1 MKLGLF
7 SDPHYC
13 ECDDIGG
20 GRRPSLSYDKIK
32 AAMEAFKENKVDLC
46 ICMGDLTD
54 HAEGDTKADAKNN
67 LKRIM
72 SLITSYEIP
81 FYLVVGNHDY
91 LILNGD
97 DLKEE
102 NIDTP
107 PYKIE
112 TEKYNFIALDG
123 NYRSNME
130 RFDKAGVVWDDSNLP
145 PFQLDYLKKALASSE
160 KPCIVLVHENLDP
173 TVHYQHIIKNAD
185 EARKIIKESG
195 KVKMVIQGHFHEG
208 SYQIIDGI
216 PYLTI
221 KGMCQGEENPYV
233 VLEI

>member
-1 MKLGLF
+1 MKIGLF

-13 ECDDIGG
+13 QCDNIGG
-20 GRRPSLSYDKIK
+20 NRHPMLSYDKIK
-32 AAMEAFKENKVDLC
+32 TSMEEFNKSGVDLC

-54 HAEGDTKADAKNN
+54 HAKGDTRADAKSN
-67 LKRIM
+67 LKKIM
-72 SLITSYEIP
+72 ALINSYKIP

-91 LILNGD
+91 LMLNSD

-112 TEKYNFIALDG
+112 TEEYNFIALDG
-123 NYRSNME
+123 NYRSDME

-145 PFQLDYLKKALASSE
+145 PFQLDYLRKSLASSQ

-173 TVHYQHIIKNAD
+173 TVQEQHIIKNAT
-185 EARKIIKESG
+185 EVRKIIKESG

-216 PYLTI
+216 PYLTL
-221 KGMCQGEENPYV
+221 KAMCQGEENPYV
-233 VLEI
+233 ILEI

>member
-1 MKLGLF
+1 MKIGLF

-13 ECDDIGG
+13 VCDNIGG
-20 GRRPSLSYDKIK
+20 GRRPIRSYDKIK
-32 AAMEAFKENKVDLC
+32 VAMEEFKEKKVDLC

-67 LKRIM
+67 LKNIM
-72 SLITSYEIP
+72 SLISSFEIP

-91 LILNGD
+91 LMLNAE

-112 TEKYNFIALDG
+112 TEEYDFIALDG

-145 PFQLDYLKKALASSE
+145 PFQLDYLREELASSK

-173 TVHYQHIIKNAD
+173 TVQEQHIIKNAA

-195 KVKMVIQGHFHEG
+195 NVKMVIQGHFHEG
-208 SYQIIDGI
+208 SYQVIDGI
-216 PYLTI
+216 PYLTL
-221 KGMCQGEENPYV
+221 KAMCQGEDNPYEI
-233 VLEI
+233 LEI